1 MEIKIRKDWKA
12 YCESSFNS
20 LKANLH
26 NWGKPEF
33 YRPITRIYYIN
44 VFDSGLCNFTG
55 LISENALQNKLN
67 RIKVVHDHCLS
78 PQFIGRMILDNSDV
92 YLTDYKKFEELF
104 WTSCSTVLVT
114 AEENIALSDLTINDG
129 YTYKV
134 KVPTHLKYNHLGIK
148 LFFRPTKKGK
158 WKNSVP
164 LGSNIIETPQILT
177 EYEKKFL
184 I

>member
-92 YLTDYKKFEELF
+92 YLTD
-104 WTSCSTVLVT
+104 
-114 AEENIALSDLTINDG
+114 
-129 YTYKV
+129 
-134 KVPTHLKYNHLGIK
+134 
-148 LFFRPTKKGK
+148 
-158 WKNSVP
+158 
-164 LGSNIIETPQILT
+164 
-177 EYEKKFL
+177 
-184 I
+184 